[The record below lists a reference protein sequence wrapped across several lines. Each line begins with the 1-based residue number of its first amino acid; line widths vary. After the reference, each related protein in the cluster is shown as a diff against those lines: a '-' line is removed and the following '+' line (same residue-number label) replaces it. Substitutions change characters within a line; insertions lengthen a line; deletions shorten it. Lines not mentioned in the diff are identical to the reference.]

1 MKILKELG
9 KSMNRNADYCK
20 KKKKELQTIK
30 KSQEKSENSFA
41 KMKAKLK
48 GSEEQTEYCRTNK

>member
-20 KKKKELQTIK
+20 KKKELQTIM

>member
-1 MKILKELG
+1 MQITV
-9 KSMNRNADYCK
+9 
-20 KKKKELQTIK
+20 KKKKELQTIM

>member
-9 KSMNRNADYCK
+9 KSMNRNADYY
-20 KKKKELQTIK
+20 KKKELQTIK
-30 KSQEKSENSFA
+30 RSQEKSENSFA

-48 GSEEQTEYCRTNK
+48 GSEEQTEDCRTNK